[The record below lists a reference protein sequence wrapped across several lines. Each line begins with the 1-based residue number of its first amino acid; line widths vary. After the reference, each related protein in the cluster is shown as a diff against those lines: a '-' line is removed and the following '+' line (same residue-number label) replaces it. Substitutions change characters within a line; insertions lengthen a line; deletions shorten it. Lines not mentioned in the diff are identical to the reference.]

1 MKVKKVEFGD
11 VIIFAA
17 VDGESWQNGQIA
29 RPAIYLLVDA
39 ATRAVLA
46 FGKNYHQIT
55 AEYGYQHWSPISRIL
70 CVAHGINSLA
80 VTPMP
85 ASVDS
90 VQMRIV
96 EQVVSFLGIAD
107 IALWMNPTDVEQNI
121 HWSCIAERLISR
133 IVEWNCRV
141 APSQSAN
148 ANQIITST
156 GRIIHA

>member
-1 MKVKKVEFGD
+1 MKVEFGD

-46 FGKNYHQIT
+46 LGKNYHQIT

-70 CVAHGINSLA
+70 CVAHGIDSFA

-85 ASVDS
+85 ASPDS
-90 VQMRIV
+90 VQTHIV

-107 IALWMNPTDVEQNI
+107 IELRTKAHDVDQNI

-133 IVEWNCRV
+133 IVEWNFRV
-141 APSQSAN
+141 ALSQSAN

-156 GRIIHA
+156 ERIIHA